1 MCHEK
6 ISKEGLEA
14 RFEVGE
20 ERGVRLGMAKKAY
33 RVAVVGV
40 TGAVGQEILR
50 VLEKRKFP
58 VSELVPLASER
69 SAGTEV
75 EFAGKKFKVRKL
87 EAAAFAGVEVAFFS
101 AGATRSREFIPIAR
115 KAGAVVVDNSSA
127 FRMDPEVPLVVPE
140 VNGDLL
146 NAKPGLIAN
155 PNCSAAI
162 LAVALVPLHRLAGLE
177 SVVVATYQ
185 SASGAGAKAMAEL
198 DQQTRDYAAGKEL
211 KAEVFPHV
219 LALNLFSHNSPIGK
233 DGYNE
238 EEQKMVEETRKIFG
252 LPHLRM
258 VPTCVRVPVPR
269 AHSEA
274 VVARFSRSISLKQAQ
289 EAFAKA
295 AGVRVVDHPE
305 KNLFPMPSQASGGA
319 GGFGR
324 EDTSGGGRSS
334 IDGVFCQRG
343 STSERGRLECGANY
357 RGASEAGR
365 TARVKE
371 SWLTLSRPF
380 RGCRNHPPKRRVY
393 SKGWS

>member
-1 MCHEK
+1 
-6 ISKEGLEA
+6 
-14 RFEVGE
+14 
-20 ERGVRLGMAKKAY
+20 MAKKSY

-50 VLEKRKFP
+50 VLERRKFP

-75 EFAGKKFKVRKL
+75 EFAGKKVKVRKL
-87 EAAAFAGVEVAFFS
+87 EAASFAGVEVAFFS

-127 FRMDPEVPLVVPE
+127 FRMNPEVPLVVPE

-146 NAKPGLIAN
+146 DAKPKLIAN

-162 LAVALVPLHRLAGLE
+162 LAVALAPLHQLAGLE

-185 SASGAGAKAMAEL
+185 SASGAGAKAMGEL
-198 DQQTRDYAAGKEL
+198 EQQVRDYAAGKEL

-219 LALNLFSHNSPIGK
+219 LAFNLFSHNSQMGK

-252 LPHLRM
+252 LPKLRI

-274 VVARFSRSISLKQAQ
+274 VVARFLKPISR
-289 EAFAKA
+289 EAAKRALEGA
-295 AGVRVVDHPE
+295 AGVRLVDEPK
-305 KNLFPMPSQASGGA
+305 KNLFPMPSHASGELDVFVGRVREVEGDPHSIAFFVSGDQLLKGA
-319 GGFGR
+319 AWNAVQIAEELAKRGG
-324 EDTSGGGRSS
+324 
-334 IDGVFCQRG
+334 
-343 STSERGRLECGANY
+343 LPA
-357 RGASEAGR
+357 
-365 TARVKE
+365 
-371 SWLTLSRPF
+371 
-380 RGCRNHPPKRRVY
+380 
-393 SKGWS
+393 

>member
-1 MCHEK
+1 
-6 ISKEGLEA
+6 
-14 RFEVGE
+14 
-20 ERGVRLGMAKKAY
+20 MAKKSY
-33 RVAVVGV
+33 GVAVVGV

-50 VLEKRKFP
+50 VLERRKFP

-75 EFAGKKFKVRKL
+75 EFAGKKVKVRKL
-87 EAAAFAGVEVAFFS
+87 EAASFAGVEVAFFS

-127 FRMDPEVPLVVPE
+127 FRMNPEVPLVVPE

-146 NAKPGLIAN
+146 DGRPGLIAN

-162 LAVALVPLHRLAGLE
+162 LAVALAPLHQLAGLE

-185 SASGAGAKAMAEL
+185 SASGAGAKAMGEL
-198 DQQTRDYAAGKEL
+198 EQQVRDYAAGKEL

-219 LALNLFSHNSPIGK
+219 LAFNLFSHNSPMGK

-252 LPHLRM
+252 LPKLRM

-274 VVARFSRSISLKQAQ
+274 VVARFLKPISR
-289 EAFAKA
+289 EAAKRALEGA
-295 AGVRVVDHPE
+295 AGVRLVDEPK
-305 KNLFPMPSQASGGA
+305 KNLFPMPSHASGELDVFVGRVREVEGDPHSIAFFVSGDQLLKGA
-319 GGFGR
+319 AWNAVQIAEELAKRGG
-324 EDTSGGGRSS
+324 
-334 IDGVFCQRG
+334 
-343 STSERGRLECGANY
+343 LPA
-357 RGASEAGR
+357 
-365 TARVKE
+365 
-371 SWLTLSRPF
+371 
-380 RGCRNHPPKRRVY
+380 
-393 SKGWS
+393 

>member
-1 MCHEK
+1 
-6 ISKEGLEA
+6 
-14 RFEVGE
+14 
-20 ERGVRLGMAKKAY
+20 MAKKSY

-50 VLEKRKFP
+50 VLERRKFP

-75 EFAGKKFKVRKL
+75 EFAGKKVKVWKL
-87 EAAAFAGVEVAFFS
+87 EAASFAGVEVAFFS

-127 FRMDPEVPLVVPE
+127 FRMNPEVPLVVPE
-140 VNGDLL
+140 VNGELL
-146 NAKPGLIAN
+146 DAKPKLIAN

-162 LAVALVPLHRLAGLE
+162 LAVALAPLHQLAGLE

-198 DQQTRDYAAGKEL
+198 EQQVQDYAAGKEL

-219 LALNLFSHNSPIGK
+219 LAFNLFSHNSPMGK

-252 LPHLRM
+252 LPKLRI

-274 VVARFSRSISLKQAQ
+274 VVARFLKPISR
-289 EAFAKA
+289 EAAKRALEGA
-295 AGVRVVDHPE
+295 AGVRLVDEPK
-305 KNLFPMPSQASGGA
+305 KNLFPMPSHASGELDVFVGRVREVEGDPHSIAFFVSGDQLLKGA
-319 GGFGR
+319 AWNAVQIAEELAKRGG
-324 EDTSGGGRSS
+324 
-334 IDGVFCQRG
+334 
-343 STSERGRLECGANY
+343 LPA
-357 RGASEAGR
+357 
-365 TARVKE
+365 
-371 SWLTLSRPF
+371 
-380 RGCRNHPPKRRVY
+380 
-393 SKGWS
+393 

>member
-1 MCHEK
+1 
-6 ISKEGLEA
+6 
-14 RFEVGE
+14 
-20 ERGVRLGMAKKAY
+20 MAKKSY

-50 VLEKRKFP
+50 VLERRKFP

-75 EFAGKKFKVRKL
+75 EFAGKKVKVRKL
-87 EAAAFAGVEVAFFS
+87 EAASFAGVEVAFFS

-127 FRMDPEVPLVVPE
+127 FRMNPEMPLVVPE
-140 VNGDLL
+140 VIGALL
-146 NAKPGLIAN
+146 DAKPKLIAN

-162 LAVALVPLHRLAGLE
+162 LAVALAPLHQLAGLE

-185 SASGAGAKAMAEL
+185 SASGAGAKAMGEL
-198 DQQTRDYAAGKEL
+198 EQQVRDYAAGKEL

-219 LALNLFSHNSPIGK
+219 LAFNLFSHNSPMGK

-252 LPHLRM
+252 LPKLRM

-274 VVARFSRSISLKQAQ
+274 VVARFLKPISR
-289 EAFAKA
+289 EAAKRALEGA
-295 AGVRVVDHPE
+295 AGVRLVDEPK
-305 KNLFPMPSQASGGA
+305 KNLFPMPSHASGELDVFVGRVREVEGDPHSIAFFVSGDQLLKGA
-319 GGFGR
+319 AWNAAQIAEELAKRGG
-324 EDTSGGGRSS
+324 
-334 IDGVFCQRG
+334 
-343 STSERGRLECGANY
+343 LPA
-357 RGASEAGR
+357 
-365 TARVKE
+365 
-371 SWLTLSRPF
+371 
-380 RGCRNHPPKRRVY
+380 
-393 SKGWS
+393 

>member
-1 MCHEK
+1 
-6 ISKEGLEA
+6 
-14 RFEVGE
+14 
-20 ERGVRLGMAKKAY
+20 MAKKSY

-50 VLEKRKFP
+50 VLERRKFP

-75 EFAGKKFKVRKL
+75 EFAGKKVKVRKL
-87 EAAAFAGVEVAFFS
+87 EAASFAGVEVAFFS

-127 FRMDPEVPLVVPE
+127 FRMNPEVPLVVPE
-140 VNGDLL
+140 VNGELL
-146 NAKPGLIAN
+146 DAKPKLIAN

-162 LAVALVPLHRLAGLE
+162 LAVALAPLHQLAGLE

-185 SASGAGAKAMAEL
+185 SASGAGAKAMGEL
-198 DQQTRDYAAGKEL
+198 EQQVRDYAAGKEL

-219 LALNLFSHNSPIGK
+219 LAFNLFSHNSPMGK

-252 LPHLRM
+252 LPKLRI

-274 VVARFSRSISLKQAQ
+274 VVARFLKPISR
-289 EAFAKA
+289 EAAKRALEGA
-295 AGVRVVDHPE
+295 AGVRLVDEPK
-305 KNLFPMPSQASGGA
+305 KNLFPMPSHASGELDVFVGRVREVEGDPHSIAFFVSGDQLLKGA
-319 GGFGR
+319 AWNAVQIAEELAKRGG
-324 EDTSGGGRSS
+324 
-334 IDGVFCQRG
+334 
-343 STSERGRLECGANY
+343 LPA
-357 RGASEAGR
+357 
-365 TARVKE
+365 
-371 SWLTLSRPF
+371 
-380 RGCRNHPPKRRVY
+380 
-393 SKGWS
+393 

>member
-1 MCHEK
+1 
-6 ISKEGLEA
+6 
-14 RFEVGE
+14 
-20 ERGVRLGMAKKAY
+20 MAKKSY
-33 RVAVVGV
+33 GVAVVGV

-50 VLEKRKFP
+50 VLERRKFP

-75 EFAGKKFKVRKL
+75 EFAGKKVKVRKL
-87 EAAAFAGVEVAFFS
+87 EAASFAGVEVAFFS

-127 FRMDPEVPLVVPE
+127 FRMNPEVPLVVPE

-146 NAKPGLIAN
+146 DGRPGLIAN

-162 LAVALVPLHRLAGLE
+162 LAVALAPLHQLAGLE

-185 SASGAGAKAMAEL
+185 SASGAGAKAMGEL
-198 DQQTRDYAAGKEL
+198 EQQVRDYAAGKEL

-219 LALNLFSHNSPIGK
+219 LAFNLFSHNSPMGK

-252 LPHLRM
+252 LPKLRM

-274 VVARFSRSISLKQAQ
+274 VVARFLKPISR
-289 EAFAKA
+289 EAAKRALEGA
-295 AGVRVVDHPE
+295 AGVRLVDEPK
-305 KNLFPMPSQASGGA
+305 KNLFPMPSHASGELDVFVGRVREVEGDPHSIVFFVSGDQLLKGA
-319 GGFGR
+319 AWNAVQIAEELAKRGG
-324 EDTSGGGRSS
+324 
-334 IDGVFCQRG
+334 
-343 STSERGRLECGANY
+343 LPA
-357 RGASEAGR
+357 
-365 TARVKE
+365 
-371 SWLTLSRPF
+371 
-380 RGCRNHPPKRRVY
+380 
-393 SKGWS
+393 

>member
-1 MCHEK
+1 
-6 ISKEGLEA
+6 
-14 RFEVGE
+14 
-20 ERGVRLGMAKKAY
+20 MAKKSY

-50 VLEKRKFP
+50 VLERRKFP

-75 EFAGKKFKVRKL
+75 EFAGKKVKVRKL
-87 EAAAFAGVEVAFFS
+87 QAASFAGVEVAFFS
-101 AGATRSREFIPIAR
+101 GGATRSREFIPIAR

-127 FRMDPEVPLVVPE
+127 FRMNPEVPLVVSE
-140 VNGDLL
+140 VNGELL
-146 NAKPGLIAN
+146 DAKPKLIAN

-162 LAVALVPLHRLAGLE
+162 LAVALAPLHQLAGLE

-198 DQQTRDYAAGKEL
+198 EQQVRDYAAGKEL

-219 LALNLFSHNSPIGK
+219 LAFNLFSHNSPMGK

-252 LPHLRM
+252 LPKLRI

-274 VVARFSRSISLKQAQ
+274 VVARFLKPISR
-289 EAFAKA
+289 EAAKRALEGA
-295 AGVRVVDHPE
+295 AGVRLVDEPK
-305 KNLFPMPSQASGGA
+305 KNLFPMPSHASGELDVFVGRVREVEGDPHSIAFFVSGDQLLKGA
-319 GGFGR
+319 AWNAVQIAEELAKRGG
-324 EDTSGGGRSS
+324 
-334 IDGVFCQRG
+334 
-343 STSERGRLECGANY
+343 LPA
-357 RGASEAGR
+357 
-365 TARVKE
+365 
-371 SWLTLSRPF
+371 
-380 RGCRNHPPKRRVY
+380 
-393 SKGWS
+393 

>member
-1 MCHEK
+1 
-6 ISKEGLEA
+6 
-14 RFEVGE
+14 
-20 ERGVRLGMAKKAY
+20 MAKKSY

-50 VLEKRKFP
+50 VLERRKFP

-75 EFAGKKFKVRKL
+75 EFAGKKVKVRKL
-87 EAAAFAGVEVAFFS
+87 EAASFAGVEVAFFS

-127 FRMDPEVPLVVPE
+127 FRMNPEVPLVVPE
-140 VNGDLL
+140 VNGELL
-146 NAKPGLIAN
+146 DAKPKLIAN

-162 LAVALVPLHRLAGLE
+162 LAVALAPLHQLAGLE

-185 SASGAGAKAMAEL
+185 SASGAGAKAMGEL
-198 DQQTRDYAAGKEL
+198 EQQVRDYAAGKEL

-219 LALNLFSHNSPIGK
+219 LAFNLFSHNSPMGK

-252 LPHLRM
+252 LPKLRM

-274 VVARFSRSISLKQAQ
+274 VVARFLKPISR
-289 EAFAKA
+289 EAAKRALEGA
-295 AGVRVVDHPE
+295 AGVRLVDEPK
-305 KNLFPMPSQASGGA
+305 KNLFPMPSHASGELDVFVGRVREVEGDPHSIAFFVSGDQLLKGA
-319 GGFGR
+319 AWNAAQIAEELAKRGG
-324 EDTSGGGRSS
+324 
-334 IDGVFCQRG
+334 
-343 STSERGRLECGANY
+343 LPA
-357 RGASEAGR
+357 
-365 TARVKE
+365 
-371 SWLTLSRPF
+371 
-380 RGCRNHPPKRRVY
+380 
-393 SKGWS
+393 

>member
-1 MCHEK
+1 
-6 ISKEGLEA
+6 
-14 RFEVGE
+14 
-20 ERGVRLGMAKKAY
+20 MAKKSY

-50 VLEKRKFP
+50 VLERRKFP

-75 EFAGKKFKVRKL
+75 EFAGKKVKVRKL
-87 EAAAFAGVEVAFFS
+87 EAASFAGVEVAFFS

-127 FRMDPEVPLVVPE
+127 FRMNPEVPLVVPE

-146 NAKPGLIAN
+146 DAKPKLIAN

-162 LAVALVPLHRLAGLE
+162 LAVALAPLDQVAGLE

-185 SASGAGAKAMAEL
+185 SASGAGAKAMGEL
-198 DQQTRDYAAGKEL
+198 EQQVRDYAAGKEL

-219 LALNLFSHNSPIGK
+219 LAFNLFSHNSPMGK

-252 LPHLRM
+252 LPKLRI

-274 VVARFSRSISLKQAQ
+274 VVARFLKPISR
-289 EAFAKA
+289 EAAKRALEGA
-295 AGVRVVDHPE
+295 AGVRLVDEPK
-305 KNLFPMPSQASGGA
+305 KNLFPMPSHASGELDVFVGRVREVEGDPHSIAFFVSGVQLLKGGA
-319 GGFGR
+319 WIAAQIAEELAKRGG
-324 EDTSGGGRSS
+324 
-334 IDGVFCQRG
+334 
-343 STSERGRLECGANY
+343 LPA
-357 RGASEAGR
+357 
-365 TARVKE
+365 
-371 SWLTLSRPF
+371 
-380 RGCRNHPPKRRVY
+380 
-393 SKGWS
+393 

>member
-1 MCHEK
+1 
-6 ISKEGLEA
+6 
-14 RFEVGE
+14 
-20 ERGVRLGMAKKAY
+20 MAKKSY

-50 VLEKRKFP
+50 VLERRKFP

-75 EFAGKKFKVRKL
+75 EFAGKKVKVRKL
-87 EAAAFAGVEVAFFS
+87 EAASFAGVEVAFFS

-127 FRMDPEVPLVVPE
+127 FRMNPEVPLVVPE

-146 NAKPGLIAN
+146 DAKPKLIAN

-162 LAVALVPLHRLAGLE
+162 LAVALAPLHQLAGLE

-185 SASGAGAKAMAEL
+185 SASGAGAKAMGEL
-198 DQQTRDYAAGKEL
+198 EQQVRDYAAGKEL

-219 LALNLFSHNSPIGK
+219 LAFNLFSHNSPMGK

-252 LPHLRM
+252 LPKLRM

-274 VVARFSRSISLKQAQ
+274 VVARFLKPISR
-289 EAFAKA
+289 EAAKRALEGA
-295 AGVRVVDHPE
+295 AGVRLVDEPK
-305 KNLFPMPSQASGGA
+305 KNLFPMPSHASGELDVFVGRVREVEGDPHSIAFFVSGDQLLKGA
-319 GGFGR
+319 AWNAAQIAEELAKRGG
-324 EDTSGGGRSS
+324 
-334 IDGVFCQRG
+334 
-343 STSERGRLECGANY
+343 LPA
-357 RGASEAGR
+357 
-365 TARVKE
+365 
-371 SWLTLSRPF
+371 
-380 RGCRNHPPKRRVY
+380 
-393 SKGWS
+393 

>member
-1 MCHEK
+1 
-6 ISKEGLEA
+6 
-14 RFEVGE
+14 
-20 ERGVRLGMAKKAY
+20 MAKKFY

-50 VLEKRKFP
+50 VLERRKFP

-75 EFAGKKFKVRKL
+75 EFAGKKVKVRKL
-87 EAAAFAGVEVAFFS
+87 EAASFAGVEVAFFS

-127 FRMDPEVPLVVPE
+127 FRMNPEVPLVVPE

-146 NAKPGLIAN
+146 DAKPKLIAN

-162 LAVALVPLHRLAGLE
+162 LAVALAPLHQLAGLE

-198 DQQTRDYAAGKEL
+198 EQQVRDYAAGKEL

-219 LALNLFSHNSPIGK
+219 LAFNLFSHNSPMGK

-252 LPHLRM
+252 LPKLRM

-274 VVARFSRSISLKQAQ
+274 VVARFLKPISR
-289 EAFAKA
+289 EAAKRALEGA
-295 AGVRVVDHPE
+295 AGVRLVDEPK
-305 KNLFPMPSQASGGA
+305 KNLFPMPSHASGELDVFVGRVREVEGDPHSIAFFVSGDQLLKGA
-319 GGFGR
+319 AWNAVQIAEELAKRGG
-324 EDTSGGGRSS
+324 
-334 IDGVFCQRG
+334 
-343 STSERGRLECGANY
+343 LPA
-357 RGASEAGR
+357 
-365 TARVKE
+365 
-371 SWLTLSRPF
+371 
-380 RGCRNHPPKRRVY
+380 
-393 SKGWS
+393 

>member
-1 MCHEK
+1 
-6 ISKEGLEA
+6 
-14 RFEVGE
+14 
-20 ERGVRLGMAKKAY
+20 MAKKFY

-50 VLEKRKFP
+50 VLERRKFP

-75 EFAGKKFKVRKL
+75 EFAGKKVKVRKL
-87 EAAAFAGVEVAFFS
+87 EAASFAGVEVAFFS

-127 FRMDPEVPLVVPE
+127 FRMNPEVPLVVPE
-140 VNGDLL
+140 VNGELL
-146 NAKPGLIAN
+146 DAKPKLIAN

-162 LAVALVPLHRLAGLE
+162 LAVALAPLHQLAGLE

-185 SASGAGAKAMAEL
+185 SASGAGAKAMGEL
-198 DQQTRDYAAGKEL
+198 EQQVRDYAAGKEL

-219 LALNLFSHNSPIGK
+219 LAFNLFSHNSPMGK

-252 LPHLRM
+252 LPKLRM

-274 VVARFSRSISLKQAQ
+274 VVARFLKPISR
-289 EAFAKA
+289 EAAKRALEGA
-295 AGVRVVDHPE
+295 AGVRLVDEPK
-305 KNLFPMPSQASGGA
+305 KNLFPMPSHASGELDVFVGRVREVEGDPHSIAFFVSGDQLLKGA
-319 GGFGR
+319 AWSAVQIA
-324 EDTSGGGRSS
+324 EEL
-334 IDGVFCQRG
+334 IQ
-343 STSERGRLECGANY
+343 RGRLPA
-357 RGASEAGR
+357 
-365 TARVKE
+365 
-371 SWLTLSRPF
+371 
-380 RGCRNHPPKRRVY
+380 
-393 SKGWS
+393 

>member
-1 MCHEK
+1 
-6 ISKEGLEA
+6 
-14 RFEVGE
+14 
-20 ERGVRLGMAKKAY
+20 MAKKSY

-50 VLEKRKFP
+50 VLERRKFP

-75 EFAGKKFKVRKL
+75 EFAGKKVKVRKL
-87 EAAAFAGVEVAFFS
+87 EAASFAGVEVAFFS

-127 FRMDPEVPLVVPE
+127 FRMNPEVPLVVPE
-140 VNGDLL
+140 VNGELL
-146 NAKPGLIAN
+146 DAKPKLIAN

-162 LAVALVPLHRLAGLE
+162 LAVALAPLHQLAGLE

-198 DQQTRDYAAGKEL
+198 EQQVRDYAAGKEL

-219 LALNLFSHNSPIGK
+219 LAFNLFSHNSPMGK

-252 LPHLRM
+252 LPKLRI

-274 VVARFSRSISLKQAQ
+274 VVARFLKPISR
-289 EAFAKA
+289 EAAKRALEGA
-295 AGVRVVDHPE
+295 AGVRLVDEPK
-305 KNLFPMPSQASGGA
+305 KNLFPMPSHASGELDVFVGRVREVEGDPHSIAFFVSGDQLLKGA
-319 GGFGR
+319 AWNAVQIAEELAKRGG
-324 EDTSGGGRSS
+324 
-334 IDGVFCQRG
+334 
-343 STSERGRLECGANY
+343 LPA
-357 RGASEAGR
+357 
-365 TARVKE
+365 
-371 SWLTLSRPF
+371 
-380 RGCRNHPPKRRVY
+380 
-393 SKGWS
+393 

>member
-1 MCHEK
+1 
-6 ISKEGLEA
+6 
-14 RFEVGE
+14 
-20 ERGVRLGMAKKAY
+20 MAKKSY

-50 VLEKRKFP
+50 VLERRKFP

-75 EFAGKKFKVRKL
+75 EFAGKKVKVRKL
-87 EAAAFAGVEVAFFS
+87 EAASFAGVEVAFFS

-127 FRMDPEVPLVVPE
+127 FRMNPEVPLVVPE

-146 NAKPGLIAN
+146 DAKPKLIAN

-162 LAVALVPLHRLAGLE
+162 LAVALAPLHQLAGLE

-198 DQQTRDYAAGKEL
+198 EQQVRDYAAGKEL

-219 LALNLFSHNSPIGK
+219 LAFNLFSHNSPMGK

-252 LPHLRM
+252 LPKLRI

-274 VVARFSRSISLKQAQ
+274 VVARFLKPISR
-289 EAFAKA
+289 EAAKRALEGA
-295 AGVRVVDHPE
+295 AGVRLVDEPK
-305 KNLFPMPSQASGGA
+305 KNLFPMPSHASGELDVFVGRVREVEGDPHSIAFFVSGDQLLKGA
-319 GGFGR
+319 AWNAVQIAEELAKRGG
-324 EDTSGGGRSS
+324 
-334 IDGVFCQRG
+334 
-343 STSERGRLECGANY
+343 LPA
-357 RGASEAGR
+357 
-365 TARVKE
+365 
-371 SWLTLSRPF
+371 
-380 RGCRNHPPKRRVY
+380 
-393 SKGWS
+393 

>member
-1 MCHEK
+1 
-6 ISKEGLEA
+6 
-14 RFEVGE
+14 
-20 ERGVRLGMAKKAY
+20 MAKKSY

-50 VLEKRKFP
+50 VLERRKFP

-75 EFAGKKFKVRKL
+75 EFAGKKVKVRKL
-87 EAAAFAGVEVAFFS
+87 EAASFAGVEVAFFS

-127 FRMDPEVPLVVPE
+127 FRMNPEVPLVVPE

-146 NAKPGLIAN
+146 DAKPKLIAN

-162 LAVALVPLHRLAGLE
+162 LAVALAPLHQLAGLE

-185 SASGAGAKAMAEL
+185 SASGAGAKAIGEL
-198 DQQTRDYAAGKEL
+198 EQQVRDYAAGKEL

-219 LALNLFSHNSPIGK
+219 LAFNLFSHNSPMGK

-252 LPHLRM
+252 LPKLRI

-274 VVARFSRSISLKQAQ
+274 VVARFLKPISR
-289 EAFAKA
+289 EAAKRALEGA
-295 AGVRVVDHPE
+295 AGVRLVDEPK
-305 KNLFPMPSQASGGA
+305 KNLFPMPSHASGELDVFVGRVREVEGDPHSIAFFVSGDQLLKGA
-319 GGFGR
+319 AWNAAQIAEELAKRGG
-324 EDTSGGGRSS
+324 
-334 IDGVFCQRG
+334 
-343 STSERGRLECGANY
+343 LPA
-357 RGASEAGR
+357 
-365 TARVKE
+365 
-371 SWLTLSRPF
+371 
-380 RGCRNHPPKRRVY
+380 
-393 SKGWS
+393 

>member
-1 MCHEK
+1 
-6 ISKEGLEA
+6 
-14 RFEVGE
+14 
-20 ERGVRLGMAKKAY
+20 MAKKFY

-50 VLEKRKFP
+50 VLERRKFP

-75 EFAGKKFKVRKL
+75 EFAGKKVKVRKL
-87 EAAAFAGVEVAFFS
+87 EAASFAGVEVAFFS

-127 FRMDPEVPLVVPE
+127 FRMNPEVPLVVPE
-140 VNGDLL
+140 VNGELL
-146 NAKPGLIAN
+146 DAKPKLIAN

-162 LAVALVPLHRLAGLE
+162 LAVALAPLHQLAGLE

-198 DQQTRDYAAGKEL
+198 EQQVRDYAAGKEL

-219 LALNLFSHNSPIGK
+219 LAFNLFSHNSPMGK

-252 LPHLRM
+252 LPKLRM

-274 VVARFSRSISLKQAQ
+274 VVARFLKPISR
-289 EAFAKA
+289 EAAKRALEGA
-295 AGVRVVDHPE
+295 AGVRLVDEPK
-305 KNLFPMPSQASGGA
+305 KNLFPMPSHASGELDVFVGRVREVEGDPHSIAFFVSGDQLLKGA
-319 GGFGR
+319 AWNAAQIAEELAKRGG
-324 EDTSGGGRSS
+324 
-334 IDGVFCQRG
+334 
-343 STSERGRLECGANY
+343 LPA
-357 RGASEAGR
+357 
-365 TARVKE
+365 
-371 SWLTLSRPF
+371 
-380 RGCRNHPPKRRVY
+380 
-393 SKGWS
+393 